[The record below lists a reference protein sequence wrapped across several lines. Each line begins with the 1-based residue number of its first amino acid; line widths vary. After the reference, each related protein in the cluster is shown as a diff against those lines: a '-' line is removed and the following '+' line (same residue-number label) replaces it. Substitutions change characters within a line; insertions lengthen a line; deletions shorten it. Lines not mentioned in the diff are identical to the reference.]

1 MVSNRA
7 KRPKYM
13 KFPTLTYSL
22 TISYFLRHVN
32 LLKYKNKSEDEE
44 ISEEI
49 SLIMLMYFLM
59 IKNMLSCYN

>member
-13 KFPTLTYSL
+13 KFPTLTYSI

-32 LLKYKNKSEDEE
+32 LLKYKNKSEEE